1 MKKKLLRERVKR
13 EIEAEADALEEKVKG
28 KEEIGPSSDLYA
40 RILKDARESSSKSR
54 KLIRIFK
61 KPLLAVT
68 AVVVLGT
75 AASICTSGAKLF
87 VPRVE
92 KRGDGERVNVSINND
107 DADYVE
113 LTEDEAYEEIEER
126 LGILAL
132 RLQYKPEEMELGK
145 IYIDEK
151 MGEALL
157 EFYCEDYV
165 LTIYE
170 NKQNDTSYFNM
181 QSDGIIKKFD
191 HFYLEKELEI
201 LEIDG
206 NDGKV
211 FYQTQIEYR
220 NAYYYLSSDMN
231 LEEFENVL
239 QGIIF
244 KNV

>member
-87 VPRVE
+87 VPWVE

-107 DADYVE
+107 EEYVE
-113 LTEDEAYEEIEER
+113 VTEDEAYEEIEEK

-132 RLQYKPEEMELGK
+132 RLQYKPKGMELEK
-145 IYIDEK
+145 IYIDSDT
-151 MGEALL
+151 GEALL
-157 EFYCEDYV
+157 EFYYDDCI
-165 LTIYE
+165 LTLYE
-170 NKQNDTSYFNM
+170 NKQYGSSSTHI
-181 QSDGIIKKFD
+181 QSDGKVIGEVE
-191 HFYLEKELEI
+191 HFYLGEKLNIVELDKNNGDI
-201 LEIDG
+201 FYRVQLEYG
-206 NDGKV
+206 
-211 FYQTQIEYR
+211 
-220 NAYYYLSSDMN
+220 NAYYYLLSDME
-231 LEEFENVL
+231 LKEFESVI

>member
-132 RLQYKPEEMELGK
+132 RLRYKPKGMELK
-145 IYIDEK
+145 TVCISED

-157 EFYCEDYV
+157 EFYQERKSV
-165 LTIYE
+165 
-170 NKQNDTSYFNM
+170 
-181 QSDGIIKKFD
+181 
-191 HFYLEKELEI
+191 
-201 LEIDG
+201 
-206 NDGKV
+206 V
-211 FYQTQIEYR
+211 
-220 NAYYYLSSDMN
+220 
-231 LEEFENVL
+231 
-239 QGIIF
+239 
-244 KNV
+244 